1 MAQHRIEIARPVPPK
16 PRTARCDC
24 GDWVRDYVGDEA
36 WSHVLDEAREHVASR
51 CGQYQQTDDG
61 HTGMIIVFG
70 HES

>member
-16 PRTARCDC
+16 PRTARCVC

-61 HTGMIIVFG
+61 HTGMITVFG